1 MPAPIKLVI
10 ADDHEIFREGFKL
23 LFKHQDHIQLV
34 GEAEDGVKLIDV
46 VDEQQPDIV
55 ITDIKMPRID
65 GIEATKLLKQKYP
78 DLGIIALSMF
88 NDDNLIVDML
98 EAGAK
103 GYLLKN
109 TSKEELIQAAKSVYE
124 GGTYY
129 CSATSKKLSQ
139 LLFDSSY
146 NPYRHKKV
154 NLTPKEKEIIILICK
169 EYCNKEI
176 ASTLDLKVR
185 TVESYRE
192 KIQEKIGSRN
202 MVGIVMYAVKTKL
215 FRLDE
220 TSV

>member
-1 MPAPIKLVI
+1 MPGRIKLVI
-10 ADDHEIFREGFKL
+10 ADDHEIFRDGFKL
-23 LFKHQDHIQLV
+23 LFKNQEHIVLV
-34 GEAEDGVKLIDV
+34 GEAADGVELIEV
-46 VDEQQPDIV
+46 VNREKPDIV

-65 GIEATKLLKQKYP
+65 GVEATRLLKEKHP
-78 DLGIIALSMF
+78 NLGVIALSMF

-146 NPYRHKKV
+146 NPYKHKHV
-154 NLTPKEKEIIILICK
+154 NLTAKEKEIIILICK

-185 TVESYRE
+185 TIESYRE
-192 KIQEKIGSRN
+192 RIMEKIGSRN

-215 FRLDE
+215 FKLEE
-220 TSV
+220 TA